1 MRARLLLALGSAAL
15 VAAATVPSHAAGTVV
30 LDGKKVKGWKF
41 NQAVTTQNNAV
52 GDQAGSIVGP
62 LGPTFGG
69 AACTPP
75 RCYKKSFVF
84 KPAKGVKG
92 DLVVKAKWGN
102 PGSDYDLYLYP
113 SGAAENGYIANCG
126 GSASTGEVM
135 VVPGTKLKY
144 GKTYTLVVNFQQS
157 YNDSLT
163 GSLAFPAKF
172 STKAAQF
179 YSIDDATATGL
190 TDGQPLAH
198 TGCAMDG
205 TLM

>member
-15 VAAATVPSHAAGTVV
+15 VAAATVPSHAAGTLV

-41 NQAVTTQNNAV
+41 TQSVTTQNNVV
-52 GDQAGSIVGP
+52 GDQGGSLVGQ

-69 AACTPP
+69 AACKPP

-84 KPAKGVKG
+84 KPAKGVHG
-92 DLVVKAKWGN
+92 DLVVKAKWTN

-113 SGAAENGYIANCG
+113 AGADENGYIGNCG

-135 VVPGTKLKY
+135 VVPGSKLKT
-144 GKTYTLVVNFQQS
+144 GRTYTLVVNFQQA
-157 YNDSLT
+157 YNDSVN
-163 GSLAFPAKF
+163 GSLTFPATF
-172 STKAAQF
+172 NSKASQF
-179 YSIDDATATGL
+179 YTIDDATAAGPF
-190 TDGQPLAH
+190 DSPLVH